1 MSTYQES
8 LDHVVKSIDDF
19 VDYLISIRTDIK
31 SGIYTPEMAGND
43 VENMTSN
50 EGNDIISTLEE
61 ISEMLITNTGGN

>member
-1 MSTYQES
+1 MNTYQES

-61 ISEMLITNTGGN
+61 ISEMLTTNTGGN

>member
-1 MSTYQES
+1 
-8 LDHVVKSIDDF
+8 VKSIDDF

>member
-43 VENMTSN
+43 VENMTNN

-61 ISEMLITNTGGN
+61 ISEMLTTNTGGN

>member
-61 ISEMLITNTGGN
+61 ISEMLTTNTGGN

>member
-1 MSTYQES
+1 MNTYQES

-43 VENMTSN
+43 VENMTNN

-61 ISEMLITNTGGN
+61 ISEMLTTNTGGN

>member
-1 MSTYQES
+1 
-8 LDHVVKSIDDF
+8 VKSIDDF

-43 VENMTSN
+43 VENMTCN

-61 ISEMLITNTGGN
+61 ISEMLTTNTGGN

>member
-1 MSTYQES
+1 
-8 LDHVVKSIDDF
+8 VKSIDDF

-61 ISEMLITNTGGN
+61 ISEMLTTNTGGN

>member
-50 EGNDIISTLEE
+50 EGNDIISTLAE
-61 ISEMLITNTGGN
+61 ISEMLTTNTGGN

>member
-43 VENMTSN
+43 VEAMTNN

-61 ISEMLITNTGGN
+61 ISEMLTTNTGGN